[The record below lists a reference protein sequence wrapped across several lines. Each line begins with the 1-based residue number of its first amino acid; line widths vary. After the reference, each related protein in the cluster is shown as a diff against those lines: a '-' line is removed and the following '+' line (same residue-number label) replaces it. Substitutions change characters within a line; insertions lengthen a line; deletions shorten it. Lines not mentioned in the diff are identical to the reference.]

1 MNNIN
6 ILIIS
11 HKSLI
16 DGPIDYYTNYLILNG
31 NRVYKLDHPLDNYE
45 TGNSIYSLNHEQNK
59 VLKRS
64 KKWGIFNLII
74 DLFLSI
80 QFIMKSDFKIF
91 IGANNFDTFAGIFCK
106 KILRKKINKIIY
118 FASDFSEDRFTK
130 GLLNRIYY
138 FIESTV
144 CTHSDLVI
152 SNTKRAELKRFDFG
166 LKKESSLVIPNGVLL
181 KNENFKEK
189 KIDRKKFIF
198 VGSITK
204 EHGLY
209 PMIQKIYSSIKKLV
223 LIGYGEDLDKIL
235 DFCKSKSIEVEL
247 HYKKD
252 HDFCI
257 QYMQKFNG
265 IGLAPYNLD
274 SKWTYYCSPLK
285 VTEYITCG
293 IPVLISSVPE
303 IADYV
308 KEKNLGIVYSTYA
321 NLDEIDDLLS
331 AFDTNNFQDR
341 SAAFYKVYNVNNLY
355 KQIDKSLGI

>member
-1 MNNIN
+1 MNNKN
-6 ILIIS
+6 ILVIS

-16 DGPIDYYTNYLILNG
+16 DGPIDYYTNYLILHG
-31 NRVYKLDHPLDNYE
+31 NQVHKLDHPLDDYE
-45 TGNSIYSLNHEQNK
+45 SRSSIYIYNNEHKK
-59 VLKRS
+59 VVKRS
-64 KKWGIFNLII
+64 KRLGFFNLII
-74 DLFLSI
+74 DFFLSVR
-80 QFIMKSDFKIF
+80 FIFKSDFEIF

-130 GLLNRIYY
+130 GVLNKIYY
-138 FIESTV
+138 FIEATV

-152 SNTKRAELKRFDFG
+152 SNTKRAELKRFEFG
-166 LKKESSLVIPNGVLL
+166 LKKNYSLVMPNGVLL
-181 KNENFKEK
+181 KDEKFKKK
-189 KIDRKKFIF
+189 KIDIGQFIF

-209 PMIQKIYSSIKKLV
+209 PMIKKIYSSIKKLV

-235 DFCKSKSIEVEL
+235 DFCKSKNIEVEL

-257 QYMQKFNG
+257 KYMQQFNG
-265 IGLAPYNLD
+265 MGLAPYNLE

-285 VTEYITCG
+285 VTEYIACG
-293 IPVLISSVPE
+293 LPVIISSVPE

-308 KEKNLGIVYSTYA
+308 KEKNLGIVYSKYA
-321 NLDEIDDLLS
+321 DLDKIDGLLS
-331 AFDTNNFQDR
+331 DFNTNNFQDR

-355 KQIDKSLGI
+355 KQIDKVFKL